1 MEDCILSS
9 VEDSAKLIIIYAKLH
24 VLIVTLSAK
33 DNVNLTKQLSN
44 GFKRSIYWNIYQT
57 ILVKVTNKET
67 NIYEL
72 LSASF
77 QGVKR
82 LFVLAYVI
90 HCTKNH
96 ISLSKYSEKMIF
108 PKKIALECDLSSII
122 RKDDISFPR
131 KYDIIP

>member
-24 VLIVTLSAK
+24 VPIVTLSTK
-33 DNVNLTKQLSN
+33 DSVNLTKQLSN
-44 GFKRSIYWNIYQT
+44 GSKTSIYWNIYQT
-57 ILVKVTNKET
+57 ILAKVINKGTNT
-67 NIYEL
+67 YEL

-77 QGVKR
+77 QGVER

-108 PKKIALECDLSSII
+108 SKKIALEYDLPCII
-122 RKDDISFPR
+122 RKDDISFLR
-131 KYDIIP
+131 KYDIIL